1 MIPLL
6 TRKRAPLLAL
16 LAITCT
22 ALATGCSSSS
32 SSSTTSSSSAPASSA
47 PATSASAL
55 PTGDVDVFSAGSLDT
70 LMTKSVGPAFHTAT
84 GYTLVDTSHGSGT
97 LAADIKN
104 GVAVADVFV
113 SASPAVD
120 TTLEGSANGNWV
132 SWYASFA
139 SSPEVLG
146 YYPKSKFAKE
156 LQTMPWYKVIT
167 LPGFRLGRTDPT
179 QDPGG
184 VLAAKALEETAT
196 AQNLPALKTLATET
210 SDVYAEDPEEA
221 DIQTGQLDGA
231 FMYEADANSQNSPFV
246 MLTGTSLA
254 GDYTITLVNKAP
266 HLAAAEAFIKF
277 LLGPTGQAEMK
288 ADNFNI
294 VSPATVT
301 GSGVPSGLTSLFN
314 S

>member
-1 MIPLL
+1 MILL
-6 TRKRAPLLAL
+6 FARKRAPLVAL
-16 LAITCT
+16 LAIACT
-22 ALATGCSSSS
+22 ALAAGCSSSS
-32 SSSTTSSSSAPASSA
+32 SSSSASSSSTPSSS
-47 PATSASAL
+47 TSAKAS
-55 PTGDVDVFSAGSLDT
+55 GDVYVFSAGSLDT
-70 LMTKSVGPAFHTAT
+70 LMTKQVGPAFHAAT

-104 GVAVADVFV
+104 KVAVADVFV
-113 SASPAVD
+113 SASPADD
-120 TTLEGSANGNWV
+120 TALEGTANGNWV
-132 SWYASFA
+132 SWYAAFA
-139 SSPEVLG
+139 TSPEVLG
-146 YYPKSKFAKE
+146 YYPKSKFAKD

-167 LPGFRLGRTDPT
+167 LPGFRLGRTNPT

-196 AQNLPALKTLATET
+196 VQNLPALKTLATET
-210 SDVYAEDPEEA
+210 SDEYAENPEEA

-231 FMYEADANSQNSPFV
+231 FMYEADANSQASPFV
-246 MLTGTSLA
+246 KLTGTNLA
-254 GDYTITLVNKAP
+254 GDYTITLVNNAP
-266 HLAAAEAFIKF
+266 HQAAAVAFIKF

-301 GSGVPSGLTSLFN
+301 GSGVPSGLTSLLN